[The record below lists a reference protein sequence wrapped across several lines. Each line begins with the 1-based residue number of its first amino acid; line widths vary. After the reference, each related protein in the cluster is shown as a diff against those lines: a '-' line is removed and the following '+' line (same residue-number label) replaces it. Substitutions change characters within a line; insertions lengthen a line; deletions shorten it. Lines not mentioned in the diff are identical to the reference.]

1 MVDIMGA
8 FVLTLKKI
16 DFVLEK
22 FRDFEKNLKLFMFV
36 YYKKTI
42 TFFKN
47 WFLTGSCLYLL
58 MFEKKIDFEN
68 S

>member
-47 WFLTGSCLYLL
+47 
-58 MFEKKIDFEN
+58 
-68 S
+68 